1 MSFFK
6 KIEKGLRDVKDKIVD
21 DIIPN
26 EFKSGAK
33 MKKTIRNLI
42 PNELADV
49 AVKAAPFVAMIPG
62 GAPFAAAMR
71 GIGRFDQRG
80 SISDALKQAAGTYA
94 FSKVATP
101 FTSQLPGLA
110 GNTYEGL
117 SGVIQA
123 GKDLGSSAYSGIKSL
138 GTGGKNKAF
147 DILGKGSVGDMYPTD
162 YGYELGS
169 GGGGI
174 KSLGSKILDYGKESL
189 FGDDK
194 KFQMGDI
201 GRFLGDPG
209 KTIPLTMIAS
219 YIKEKFFP
227 DEDQDSFDAKFAE
240 AMQKRGE
247 NVEGY
252 LRQYGPFDPRR
263 DPTKNP
269 YTQEEIDQSARDKT
283 IEYRNFAA
291 DGGIMT
297 LPRENYFLG
306 SGKFVRTVNPNP
318 DFERASKVTPDDI
331 MNVFKNEGIFF
342 KGRRLPKDLEA
353 SYLAN
358 PEKPLFVGM
367 TRGSLDNV
375 GMSPRASKVS
385 SDDIMNVF
393 KKKFDEGNF
402 FGRGG
407 PRIALPMRQVS
418 ATFSPKQALTAERA
432 PDVEKLG
439 GRDLIRDFFERKLS
453 GMPASF
459 RPKIKNNE
467 EIMELLTRGD
477 RKGLDALMTS
487 LLRDANFDREEAA
500 MGGRMNYAR
509 GSEGIMMASNPDP
522 MDERNQVLEM
532 MAMQEFGKPLR
543 DLSDDQI
550 IELEEMFD
558 DFVRSGQPLPS
569 DPTKP
574 INPFAPKPTGPAL
587 PDKQMAFMDDDYEQE
602 FMRLV
607 GEFMEEG
614 FTQEEAIE
622 AARDELARLG
632 SKFMADGGR
641 VNYAMGGD
649 TPQENAMQAAGIE
662 GLDINI
668 NPKGITE
675 LDMRETGGFIPPV
688 GVKEKEDDIPAML
701 SNNEFVFTADAVRG
715 MGDGDVDKGAERM
728 YSMMKKLE
736 DGGRV

>member
-1 MSFFK
+1 MSIFK
-6 KIEKGLRDVKDKIVD
+6 KIEKKLRGVKDKIVD
-21 DIIPN
+21 DIIPTGSAT
-26 EFKSGAK
+26 KRA
-33 MKKTIRNLI
+33 IRKAI
-42 PNELADV
+42 PNELADI

-62 GAPFAAAMR
+62 GAPYAAAMR

-80 SISDALKQAAGTYA
+80 SISDALKQAAATAA
-94 FSKVATP
+94 FSTVATP
-101 FTSQLPGLA
+101 FTSQLPGIA

-117 SGVIQA
+117 SGVVQA

-138 GTGGKNKAF
+138 GTGGKNKAL
-147 DILGKGSVGDMYPTD
+147 DILGKSGGPSYDLSGMGTGGGSVST
-162 YGYELGS
+162 S
-169 GGGGI
+169 GGGIMETI
-174 KSLGSKILDYGKESL
+174 KSLGGKAKDAILEGTLGE
-189 FGDDK
+189 DK

-209 KTIPLTMIAS
+209 KTVPLTMIAS

-240 AMQKRGE
+240 AMRKRGE

-252 LRQYGPFDPRR
+252 LKQYGPFDPRR

-269 YTQEEIDQSARDKT
+269 YTQEETDQYARDKT
-283 IEYRNFAA
+283 IEYRNVAA
-291 DGGIMT
+291 GGGLMSV
-297 LPRENYFLG
+297 PRDNYFLG
-306 SGKFVRTVNPNP
+306 GKSVITVNPNS
-318 DFERASKVTPDDI
+318 DLKRASKVTPDDI
-331 MNVFKNEGIFF
+331 
-342 KGRRLPKDLEA
+342 L
-353 SYLAN
+353 
-358 PEKPLFVGM
+358 
-367 TRGSLDNV
+367 
-375 GMSPRASKVS
+375 
-385 SDDIMNVF
+385 NVF
-393 KKKFDEGNF
+393 KKKFDGGNF
-402 FGRGG
+402 FGRGSSL
-407 PRIALPMRQVS
+407 LPKKAS
-418 ATFSPKQALTAERA
+418 AITTTFTPKQALPAGRA
-432 PDVEKLG
+432 SNEEMSSAIK
-439 GRDLIRDFFERKLS
+439 DFFQTRLS

-459 RPKIKNNE
+459 RP
-467 EIMELLTRGD
+467 EIMENEDIMALYEKGD
-477 RKGLDALMTS
+477 KKGLGDLMTS
-487 LLRDANFDREEAA
+487 LLREANFDREEAA
-500 MGGRMNYAR
+500 MGGRMNYAS

-532 MAMQEFGKPLR
+532 MSMQTFGKPLR

-558 DFVRSGQPLPS
+558 DFISSGQPLPS

-587 PDKQMAFMDDDYEQE
+587 PDKQMAFMDDDYESE

-607 GEFMEEG
+607 GEFMEQG
-614 FTQEEAIE
+614 FSQEEAIE
-622 AARDELARLG
+622 AARDELGRLR

-668 NPKGITE
+668 NPKGIKE

-715 MGDGDVDKGAERM
+715 MGEGDVDKGAERM